1 MEAEIQ
7 DLLSSDSEE
16 DNLHKECGRASKRFE
31 EILQEDRKRKEQRVG
46 SRKNDRNQ
54 EDG

>member
-1 MEAEIQ
+1 LEAEIQ

-31 EILQEDRKRKEQRVG
+31 EILEEDTLQKKL
-46 SRKNDRNQ
+46 SPNSDI
-54 EDG
+54 